1 MMANFNIAALSAYQG
16 MARASSAIARSMQR
30 LSSGL
35 RINSA
40 ADDPS
45 GLAISERMRAQIRGL
60 QMASRNAQDGISM
73 IQTAEGALNETHA
86 MIHRI
91 RELVIQAGNGTLSD
105 SDKRAIQDEIDQ
117 LLEEIGATAERAEF
131 NGIDLL
137 NGSQSEGAGEDS
149 GLWLQLGAN
158 AGQGFRVFFGDMRA
172 SRLGLGADR
181 GFALGGVDV
190 LSRST
195 DDNLA
200 VVDQALEDVS
210 RERGRMGAYVNRL
223 EHTINNL
230 ETTAEN
236 LIAAESR
243 IRDVDMAKEMMELV
257 RNQILYEVA
266 ITVFAQAQQQAKQML
281 RLLLPSTE

>member
-1 MMANFNIAALSAYQG
+1 
-16 MARASSAIARSMQR
+16 
-30 LSSGL
+30 
-35 RINSA
+35 
-40 ADDPS
+40 
-45 GLAISERMRAQIRGL
+45 MRAQIRGL

-172 SRLGLGADR
+172 SRLGLSADR
-181 GFALGGVDV
+181 GFALSGVDV